1 MRILVIEDEKRVAD
15 LVKRE
20 LEDQDYSVALAFDGN
35 AGKSLALQNDYDVI
49 IMDIVL
55 PGIDGITLCK
65 ELRLV
70 KPDIPLIML
79 TALGAIDDK
88 VEGLD
93 AGADDYLV
101 KPIDFRELHAR
112 IRSLTKRQGKL
123 QVQTPTILKVAD
135 LELNP
140 SNFVVTRGGVEI
152 NLSPKEFRLLHYMM
166 QNKDRVLPR
175 AEIAD
180 KVWETTFN
188 TGTNFIDVYINYLR
202 KKIDKDQPVKLIHTR
217 AGIGFIFKEGPL

>member
-15 LVKRE
+15 LLKRD
-20 LEDQDYSVALAFDGN
+20 LEDQDYSVELAFDGA
-35 AGKSLALQNDYDVI
+35 AGRSLALQNDYDVL

-55 PGIDGITLCK
+55 PGIDGIALCK
-65 ELRLV
+65 NLRLA
-70 KPDIPLIML
+70 KPNIPIIML

-93 AGADDYLV
+93 AGADDYMV

-112 IRSLTKRQGKL
+112 IRALTKRQGKL
-123 QVQTPTILKVAD
+123 QTQTPALLKIAD

-140 SNFVVTRGGVEI
+140 GTFVVTRGGAPI
-152 NLSPKEFRLLHYMM
+152 SLSPKEFKLLLYML
-166 QNKDRVLPR
+166 QNSGRVLTR
-175 AEIAD
+175 AEIAE
-180 KVWETTFN
+180 KVWETTFD

-202 KKIDKDQPVKLIHTR
+202 KKIDKDHPIKLIHTR
-217 AGIGFIFKEGPL
+217 AGIGFILNEGPI

>member
-20 LEDQDYSVALAFDGN
+20 LEDQNYSVELTFDGT

-55 PGIDGITLCK
+55 PGINGITLCK
-65 ELRLV
+65 DLRLV
-70 KPDIPLIML
+70 KPDIPIIML

-123 QVQTPTILKVAD
+123 QPQAPSVLKIAD
-135 LELNP
+135 LELNA
-140 SNFVVTRGGVEI
+140 STFVVIRGGNEI
-152 NLSPKEFRLLHYMM
+152 NLSPKEFKLLLYMM
-166 QNKDRVLPR
+166 QNRGRVLSR
-175 AEIAD
+175 GEIAE
-180 KVWETTFN
+180 KVWETTFD

-202 KKIDKDQPVKLIHTR
+202 KKIDKDHVVKLIHTR
-217 AGIGFIFKEGPL
+217 AGLGFIFKEGA

>member
-20 LEDQDYSVALAFDGN
+20 LEDQDYSVELSFDGT
-35 AGKSLALQNDYDVI
+35 AGRSLALQNDYDVI

-65 ELRLV
+65 DLRLV
-70 KPDIPLIML
+70 NPDIPIIML

-123 QVQTPTILKVAD
+123 QSQTTSILKFAD

-140 SNFVVTRGGVEI
+140 STFVVTRGGNEI
-152 NLSPKEFRLLHYMM
+152 KLSPKEYRLLLYMM
-166 QNKDRVLPR
+166 QNRGRVLSR
-175 AEIAD
+175 SEIAEN
-180 KVWETTFN
+180 VWETTFD

-217 AGIGFIFKEGPL
+217 AGLGFIFKEGAL